1 VQLEEPPLRSTSP
14 SEVTPEVLR
23 FNRSRFLSFSEEAV
37 LSTLQ
42 EEPLSILGELL
53 FPLPLLPLSNN
64 SSVTSNNIH
73 TPLNLLSSNT
83 TSPLLSTFSVNFSSR
98 LNKLNLLPSLLN
110 TVDNFL
116 EPTCSVTL
124 PLFLLLLTL
133 ILVNSLNMVLP
144 LNNLLGWVSSNKLL
158 SINSSSNLN
167 LSSTLSNNLGQTLDL
182 PLNPLNLKRI
192 LLLSVL
198 PLLLS
203 PKPLLPFNND
213 QSLRSKLPRL
223 W

>member
-1 VQLEEPPLRSTSP
+1 MNL
-14 SEVTPEVLR
+14 SEVTLEVPR
-23 FNRSRFLSFSEEAV
+23 FNRSRFLSFSEEVV

-53 FPLPLLPLSNN
+53 FPLPLLPLFNN

-73 TPLNLLSSNT
+73 TLLNLLSSNT

-116 EPTCSVTL
+116 EPMSSVTL

-182 PLNPLNLKRI
+182 PLNHLNLKRI

-198 PLLLS
+198 PLLLKLKS
-203 PKPLLPFNND
+203 LLPLNND
-213 QSLRSKLPRL
+213 QSPRL
-223 W
+223 RLLRLW

>member
-1 VQLEEPPLRSTSP
+1 MNL
-14 SEVTPEVLR
+14 SEVTLEVPR
-23 FNRSRFLSFSEEAV
+23 FNRSRFLSFSEEVV

-53 FPLPLLPLSNN
+53 FPLPLLPLFNN

-73 TPLNLLSSNT
+73 TLLNLLSSNT

-98 LNKLNLLPSLLN
+98 LNKLNLLPSLLS
-110 TVDNFL
+110 TADNFL
-116 EPTCSVTL
+116 EPTSSVTL

-158 SINSSSNLN
+158 SIDSSSNLN

-182 PLNPLNLKRI
+182 PLNHLNLKRI

-198 PLLLS
+198 PLLLKLKS
-203 PKPLLPFNND
+203 LLPLNND
-213 QSLRSKLPRL
+213 QSPRL
-223 W
+223 RLLRLW